1 MKNKTVGGVVRIWAG
16 FLTLALILGLMAIP
30 ASAQESGTILGTV
43 KDTSGGSVPAAKVT
57 VTNTDTNDMRTV
69 TTDDDGTYR
78 VAGLRPGRYSVKVE
92 KDGFKTTTQASLVLD
107 VASQIVVNP
116 TMEVGSATQEV
127 TVTGEA
133 PVINTTTSSLGNVI
147 NDQTIS
153 ELPMNGRNFTD
164 LTLLS
169 PGVVATTHSGL
180 GDAGLWYSS
189 NGAPPRSN
197 NYMLD
202 GAITVTKNG
211 TGPSSMTGSTLGV
224 DGIKEYK
231 VVTSMFSAEYGLLM
245 GSQMVIVSKG
255 GSNGWHGDVF
265 EYLRN
270 NHLDARNFFDPQA
283 SKANNILIDAS
294 GNPERL
300 PPFKR
305 NNFGASGGG
314 PIRKDKTFF
323 YLVYEGLRL
332 AQQDTIQ
339 DTTLPANCHFVNISG
354 SGPGTGPVILGGGPI
369 PSGVTLPPGFAASN
383 QMNGIQTQL
392 TGATLATGCGVPGTA
407 TFVPATTQVNP
418 MVTPWIGQFPFPNE
432 TISGSTLNYTFP
444 GLTHVREDYTQ
455 LRVDHNISNSD
466 TLFARYTFDDTHLID
481 PYAAITATDTG
492 TGYPQW
498 SSVGLSRNQYIT
510 VGENHIF
517 SASLL
522 NSLRLSFS
530 RTNFKGLTRQN
541 LVPGLNPNFGL
552 KDAPGSS
559 CFTPYTTDS
568 SGNVLTY
575 PNCVWSYIP
584 GNING
589 GLAPGAGVT
598 TLSANTTYPT
608 FHPQGIVTVADDIFV
623 SRGKHAFKFGA
634 LINFYGEGLQQ
645 YKGATGSTA
654 SGNSLANWL
663 SGKTTSYLAVTPV
676 PGFATNGVLNAP
688 YQGFYLDRHFSWKT
702 FGFYVGDDYRV
713 TSRLTLNLGLR
724 YELQTMP
731 HELYGRNSI
740 ISDLENGSNTYKISP
755 IFPRNWSLRD
765 WSPRIGFAWD
775 IFGNGRTALRGG
787 FGEYWDISNI
797 GSMIG
802 QSPQG
807 VPPFGNQTQISQ
819 PAAQYAIPFVDING
833 NPVTNPNPG
842 FGPAGTIVT
851 DFTSAQF
858 GKALQMTDPNL
869 KNPHSL
875 QWNLTLEQRLPWD
888 IKLSVSYVG
897 NRGINL
903 FSLVEGNPVVPTNL
917 VNGVLPP
924 NTMPTYSVAG
934 GTAASFAC
942 FNNALTF
949 SNGTTQPLVLPIG
962 TNPPVKTTIVPGM
975 AQYPCRQNPYF
986 TSAEFV
992 SSPSNSWYNGLQ
1004 VAVTKRLAHGLDV
1017 QGAFTHSRSTD
1028 TTSGQ
1033 MYNTDCFYA
1042 IGVSIGFVPQNL
1054 SLSRGPSCSDVP
1066 NAAHF
1071 SILYHFPVMKENGF
1085 LSKVT
1090 NGWWMGNIVS
1100 IQQGFPFTPVVAQ
1113 DRALGG
1119 VITQSNATPPTLNTT
1134 STTPTIGG
1142 TTYNFIPYNASTV
1155 ITGNPNQWFN
1165 PLMFGEAQLGTIGN
1179 APRDF
1184 LRGPGQGDWDF
1195 SVVKDTKIGYLGE
1208 AGNLEFRAEMFNIL
1222 NRPNFGPPNNTVF
1235 GGTLAACGAAPV
1247 NGAGCNNQSPF
1258 ATAGQITT
1266 TSTKSRQIQLAL
1278 KLIF

>member
-1 MKNKTVGGVVRIWAG
+1 MGAREIVRGLAVLVLI
-16 FLTLALILGLMAIP
+16 LLITLLALP
-30 ASAQESGTILGTV
+30 ASAQEAGTILGVV
-43 KDTSGGSVPAAKVT
+43 KDSSGGVVPNAKILI
-57 VTNTDTNDMRTV
+57 TNVDTGVARNV
-69 TTDDDGTYR
+69 TTGDDGAFR
-78 VAGLRPGRYSVKVE
+78 APALRPGNYSVKVE
-92 KDGFKTTTQASLVLD
+92 AGGFQTQTTTGLVLA
-107 VASQIVVNP
+107 VAQELVTNI
-116 TMEVGSATQEV
+116 TLQVGTAAQEV

-133 PVINTTTSSLGNVI
+133 PVVNTTTSSLGALV
-147 NDQTIS
+147 D
-153 ELPMNGRNFTD
+153 ERRVADLPLNGRNYLD
-164 LTLLS
+164 LTLIQPGILVNTS
-169 PGVVATTHSGL
+169 PTTGGSGSS
-180 GDAGLWYSS
+180 GTWFSS
-189 NGAPPRSN
+189 NGMPPRSN
-197 NYMLD
+197 NYTID
-202 GAITVTKNG
+202 GALMGNQYA
-211 TGPSSMTGSTLGV
+211 TGPGSIAGSTLGV

-231 VVTSMFSAEYGLLM
+231 IVTNMFGPEYGMTM

-255 GSNGWHGDVF
+255 GTNQWHGDVF

-314 PIRKDKTFF
+314 PIIKDKTFF

-339 DTTLPANCHFVNISG
+339 DTTLPANCHFVNI
-354 SGPGTGPVILGGGPI
+354 PGTGSVILGGGPI
-369 PSGVTLPPGFAASN
+369 PSITTLPSGFTSAS
-383 QMNGIQTQL
+383 QLNGIQIQL
-392 TGATLATGCGVPGTA
+392 AGATLASGCGSGSTAVAAGTA
-407 TFVPATTQVNP
+407 VNP

-432 TISGSTLNYTFP
+432 SIPGSSLNYTFP

-455 LRVDHNISNSD
+455 LRVDQIISDSD
-466 TLFARYTFDDTHLID
+466 TLFARYTFDDTHLVD

-492 TGYPQW
+492 TGFPQW
-498 SSVGLSRNQYIT
+498 SSVGISRNQYIT
-510 VGENHIF
+510 LGENHIF
-517 SASLL
+517 SSSLL

-552 KDAPGSS
+552 EDAPGSS
-559 CFTPYTTDS
+559 CFTPYTTNS
-568 SGNVLTY
+568 SGTVLTY
-575 PNCVWSYIP
+575 PTCIWSYIP

-598 TLSANTTYPT
+598 SLAANTTYPT
-608 FHPQGIVTVADDIFV
+608 FHPQDIATLGDDVFL
-623 SRGKHAFKFGA
+623 SRGKHGFKFGTM
-634 LINFYGEGLQQ
+634 INLYGEGLQQ

-654 SGNSLANWL
+654 SGNSLGNWL
-663 SGKTTSYLAVTPV
+663 AGKTTSYLAVTPV
-676 PGFATNGVLNAP
+676 PGFATNGVLNPP

-724 YELQTMP
+724 YEFQTMP
-731 HELYGRNSI
+731 HELYDRNSI
-740 ISDLENGSNTYKISP
+740 IADLENGSNTYKLSP
-755 IFPRNWSLRD
+755 IFPRNWSLGD
-765 WSPRIGFAWD
+765 WSPRVGFAWD
-775 IFGNGRTALRGG
+775 IFGNGKTALRGG

-833 NPVTNPNPG
+833 NPVTNPSPG
-842 FGPAGTIVT
+842 FGAASVT
-851 DFTSAQF
+851 DFTTAQF

-875 QWNLTLEQRLPWD
+875 QWNLTLEQQLPGG
-888 IKLSVSYVG
+888 IGLSVSYVG

-924 NTMPTYSVAG
+924 NTMPTYSIAG

-949 SNGTTQPLVLPIG
+949 SNGTTQPLILPIG
-962 TNPPVKTTIVPGM
+962 GVQTTIVPGLP
-975 AQYPCRQNPYF
+975 QYPCRQNPYF

-992 SSPSNSWYNGLQ
+992 TSPSNSWYNGLQ
-1004 VAVTKRLAHGLDV
+1004 VAVTKRLSHGLDV
-1017 QGAFTHSRSTD
+1017 QGAFTHSRSLD

-1033 MYNTDCFYA
+1033 MYNTDCYYA
-1042 IGVSIGFVPQNL
+1042 IGTSIGFVPQNL
-1054 SLSRGPSCSDVP
+1054 SLSKGPSCSDVP

-1071 SILYHFPVMKENGF
+1071 SILYHFPVMKSNGF
-1085 LSKVT
+1085 LSKVS
-1090 NGWWMGNIVS
+1090 NGWWMGNIVT

-1113 DRALGG
+1113 DRSLSG
-1119 VITQSNATPPTLNTT
+1119 VITQSNATPPTLNTVAT
-1134 STTPTIGG
+1134 SATISG

-1165 PLMFGEAQLGTIGN
+1165 PMMFGEAQLGTIGN

-1184 LRGPGQGDWDF
+1184 LRGPGQSDWDF
-1195 SVVKDTKIGYLGE
+1195 SVVKDTKVGYLGE

-1222 NRPNFGPPNNTVF
+1222 NHPNFGPPTNTAF
-1235 GGTLAACGAAPV
+1235 GGTLAACGTAPV
-1247 NGAGCNNQSPF
+1247 NGPGCNNQAPF